1 MYAMLKIVF
10 NKNMD
15 KYSIWSILL
24 VLFVFLLFFASLG
37 FVCTHWTDWQTR
49 GTFGDSF
56 GALNA
61 LFSGL
66 AFAGLIVT
74 LIMQKEELGM
84 QREELNDAKQEL
96 RQQSIE
102 FKKQNKTLNLQRFE
116 NTFFNML
123 NLQET
128 ITRNLNYDCSDGG
141 DPFECDGRMVFNK
154 FYTYKMLD
162 FEENIRG
169 IGMYLQ
175 RKGLHQYSRV
185 PDIEV
190 FDHYFRHLYRIFKFV
205 NESPLIET
213 EEERYDYACIV
224 RSQLSEYELLMLFY
238 NSLQEENA
246 KFKILIEK
254 FAVFNNLRREKLAS
268 RDNVQLYDDGAF
280 SHR

>member
-1 MYAMLKIVF
+1 
-10 NKNMD
+10 MD
-15 KYSIWSILL
+15 KYSMWSILL

-37 FVCTHWTDWQTR
+37 FVCTHWSCWTIR

-74 LIMQKEELGM
+74 LIMQKDELSM
-84 QREELNDAKQEL
+84 QREELDEAKQEL

-102 FKKQNKTLNLQRFE
+102 FKKQNKTLKLQRFE
-116 NTFFNML
+116 STFFNML

-128 ITRNLNYDCSDGG
+128 ITRNLHYDCSDGG
-141 DPFECDGRMVFNK
+141 DSFECDGRMVFNK

-205 NESPLIET
+205 NESPLIDT

-238 NSLQEENA
+238 NSLQEENV
-246 KFKILIEK
+246 KFKTLIEK
-254 FAVFNNLRREKLAS
+254 FAVFNNIRMEKLAS
-268 RDNVQLYDDGAF
+268 RDNVQLYDEGAF
-280 SHR
+280 CHR

>member
-1 MYAMLKIVF
+1 MI
-10 NKNMD
+10 
-15 KYSIWSILL
+15 
-24 VLFVFLLFFASLG
+24 LFVILILVAYLG
-37 FVCTHWTDWQTR
+37 FACTQWSSWSTR

-56 GALNA
+56 GAPNA

-74 LIMQKEELGM
+74 LIMQKDELSM
-84 QREELNDAKQEL
+84 QREELDEAKQEL

-102 FKKQNKTLNLQRFE
+102 FKKQNKTMNLQRFE

-123 NLQET
+123 DLQET
-128 ITRNLNYDCSDGG
+128 ITRNLHYDSLDGA
-141 DPFECDGRMVFNK
+141 DFFECDGRMVFNK

-169 IGMYLQ
+169 IGDYLHL
-175 RKGLHQYSRV
+175 KGLHQYSSV

-238 NSLQEENA
+238 NSLQEENE

-254 FAVFNNLRREKLAS
+254 FAVFKNIRKEKLAF
-268 RDNVQLYDDGAF
+268 RENVQLYDKGAF
-280 SHR
+280 SHD

>member
-1 MYAMLKIVF
+1 
-10 NKNMD
+10 MD
-15 KYSIWSILL
+15 KYSVWSILL

-37 FVCTHWTDWQTR
+37 FVCTHWSCWTIR

-74 LIMQKEELGM
+74 LIMQKDELSM
-84 QREELNDAKQEL
+84 QREELDEAKQEL

-123 NLQET
+123 DLQET
-128 ITRNLNYDCSDGG
+128 ITRNLHYDCPDGG

-162 FEENIRG
+162 FEENIRE
-169 IGMYLQ
+169 IGLYLQ
-175 RKGLHQYSRV
+175 RKGLHQYSSV

-190 FDHYFRHLYRIFKFV
+190 FEHYFRHLYRIFKFV
-205 NESPLIET
+205 NESPLIDT

-238 NSLQEENA
+238 NSLQEENI
-246 KFKILIEK
+246 KFKSLIEK
-254 FAVFNNLRREKLAS
+254 FAVFNNIRREKLAS
-268 RDNVQLYDDGAF
+268 RDNVHLYDNGAF
-280 SHR
+280 SHD

>member
-1 MYAMLKIVF
+1 
-10 NKNMD
+10 MD
-15 KYSIWSILL
+15 KYSVWSILL
-24 VLFVFLLFFASLG
+24 LLFVFLLFFASLG
-37 FVCTHWTDWQTR
+37 FVCTHWIDWQTR

-84 QREELNDAKQEL
+84 QREELNDAKHEL
-96 RQQSIE
+96 HQQSLE
-102 FKKQNKTLNLQRFE
+102 FEKQNKTLNLQRFE

-128 ITRNLNYDCSDGG
+128 ITRNLHYECSNDYDT
-141 DPFECDGRMVFNK
+141 FKCDGRMVFEM
-154 FYTYKMLD
+154 FYTYNLLD
-162 FEENIRG
+162 FESNTRG
-169 IGMYLQ
+169 VHMYLLFN
-175 RKGLHQYSRV
+175 GLHAYSKIF
-185 PDIEV
+185 DIEV

-205 NESPLIET
+205 NESSLIDT
-213 EEERYDYACIV
+213 EEERYNYACIV

-254 FAVFNNLRREKLAS
+254 FAVFNNIRRKKLAS
-268 RDNVQLYDDGAF
+268 PDHVRLYDEGAF
-280 SHR
+280 SHH

>member
-1 MYAMLKIVF
+1 
-10 NKNMD
+10 MD
-15 KYSIWSILL
+15 RYSMWSIILI
-24 VLFVFLLFFASLG
+24 LFVFLLFFASLG
-37 FVCTHWTDWQTR
+37 FVCTHWSCWTIR

-74 LIMQKEELGM
+74 LIMQKDELSM
-84 QREELNDAKQEL
+84 QREELDEAKQEL

-102 FKKQNKTLNLQRFE
+102 FKKQNKTMNLQRFE

-123 NLQET
+123 DLQET
-128 ITRNLNYDCSDGG
+128 ITRNLHYDCPDGA
-141 DPFECDGRMVFNK
+141 DSFECVGRMVFNK

-169 IGMYLQ
+169 IGTYLHH
-175 RKGLHQYSRV
+175 KGLHQYSRV

-213 EEERYDYACIV
+213 EKERYDYACIV

-238 NSLQEENA
+238 NSLQEENV

-254 FAVFNNLRREKLAS
+254 FAVFNNVRKEKLAS
-268 RDNVQLYDDGAF
+268 CDNVQLYDKGAF
-280 SHR
+280 SHD